1 MNSNWFKLVMK
12 MTKVEYGKD
21 LLLKG
26 VPIIFNK
33 GGAKLKIGENVTIKS
48 SFLSNLVGLYSRTII
63 VTRAPGAEIEIGDNV
78 GISGA
83 TIYARKKITIGE
95 NTCIGGN
102 CKILDNDF
110 HPIEAEARNQLL
122 RDENGGDSDLVPSR
136 EIKIGKN
143 CFIGCNSII
152 LKGTVL
158 GDGCV
163 VGAGAVVCGK
173 FEDKGSARKLERC
186 VVYIFRKESTHRQN
200 LYPVCMVQSLMWLWI
215 CDRAIPSDTLTA
227 RSSLLKIRSRC

>member
-12 MTKVEYGKD
+12 MTKVEYGKN

-26 VPIIFNK
+26 GTDRLQQGRCQVEDW
-33 GGAKLKIGENVTIKS
+33 GENVTIKS

-83 TIYARKKITIGE
+83 TIYARKKITIGD

-110 HPIEAEARNQLL
+110 HPIEAEARNKLL

-136 EIKIGKN
+136 EIKIGKS

-163 VGAGAVVCGK
+163 VGAGAVVAGK
-173 FEDKGSARKLERC
+173 FEDNCVIAGNPARVIKRL
-186 VVYIFRKESTHRQN
+186 
-200 LYPVCMVQSLMWLWI
+200 
-215 CDRAIPSDTLTA
+215 
-227 RSSLLKIRSRC
+227 

>member
-12 MTKVEYGKD
+12 MTKVEYEKS

-33 GGAKLKIGENVTIKS
+33 GGAKLKIGENVIIKS
-48 SFLSNLVGLYSRTII
+48 CFLSNLVGLYSRTII

-110 HPIEAEARNQLL
+110 HPIEAETRNKLL
-122 RDENGGDSDLVPSR
+122 RDENGGDSNQVPSR
-136 EIKIGKN
+136 EIKIGRN

-158 GDGCV
+158 GDSCV

-173 FEDKGSARKLERC
+173 FEDNCVIAGNPARVIKRL
-186 VVYIFRKESTHRQN
+186 
-200 LYPVCMVQSLMWLWI
+200 
-215 CDRAIPSDTLTA
+215 
-227 RSSLLKIRSRC
+227 

>member
-12 MTKVEYGKD
+12 MTKTKYGKN

-26 VPIIFNK
+26 VPVIFNK
-33 GGAKLKIGENVTIKS
+33 GGATLKIGNHVTIKS

-63 VTRAPGAEIEIGDNV
+63 VTRAPGAVIEIGDNV

-83 TIYARKKITIGE
+83 TIYARKGIYIGE
-95 NTCIGGN
+95 NTCVGGN

-110 HPIEAEARNQLL
+110 HPIDMEDRIKLL
-122 RDENGGDSDLVPSR
+122 NDAHGGDSDLIPSR
-136 EIKIGKN
+136 EIYIGKN
-143 CFIGCNSII
+143 CFLGCNSII

-163 VGAGAVVCGK
+163 VGAGAVVSGK
-173 FEDKGSARKLERC
+173 FEDNCVIAGNPARVIKRLVGVGNE
-186 VVYIFRKESTHRQN
+186 
-200 LYPVCMVQSLMWLWI
+200 
-215 CDRAIPSDTLTA
+215 
-227 RSSLLKIRSRC
+227 

>member
-1 MNSNWFKLVMK
+1 MK
-12 MTKVEYGKD
+12 MMKIECGANFVIE
-21 LLLKG
+21 G
-26 VPIIFNK
+26 VPLIYNIK
-33 GGAKLKIGENVTIKS
+33 GATLKIGKNVTIKS

-63 VTRAPGAEIEIGDNV
+63 VTRIPGAQIEIGDNV

-110 HPIEAEARNQLL
+110 HPIDFETRNKLASGKIT
-122 RDENGGDSDLVPSR
+122 DDSDMVPSK

-163 VGAGAVVCGK
+163 VGAGAVVVGK
-173 FEDKGSARKLERC
+173 FDSNCVIAGNPAR
-186 VVYIFRKESTHRQN
+186 V
-200 LYPVCMVQSLMWLWI
+200 
-215 CDRAIPSDTLTA
+215 
-227 RSSLLKIRSRC
+227 IRYL

>member
-1 MNSNWFKLVMK
+1 MNSNWFKLIMK
-12 MTKVEYGKD
+12 MTNVEYGKN

-26 VPIIFNK
+26 VPAIFNQN
-33 GGAKLKIGENVTIKS
+33 GAKLKIGQNVTIKS

-63 VTRAPGAEIEIGDNV
+63 VTRVSGAEIEIGDNV

-110 HPIEAEARNQLL
+110 HPVEAETRNQLL
-122 RDENGGDSDLVPSR
+122 RDENSGDSDLVPSK
-136 EIKIGKN
+136 EIRIGKN

-152 LKGTVL
+152 LKGAVL

-163 VGAGAVVCGK
+163 VGAGAVVCGE
-173 FEDKGSARKLERC
+173 FEDNC
-186 VVYIFRKESTHRQN
+186 VVAGNPAKVVKR
-200 LYPVCMVQSLMWLWI
+200 L
-215 CDRAIPSDTLTA
+215 
-227 RSSLLKIRSRC
+227 

>member
-1 MNSNWFKLVMK
+1 MNSNWFKVVLKATHVK
-12 MTKVEYGKD
+12 YGKS
-21 LLLKG
+21 LQLKG

-33 GGAKLKIGENVTIKS
+33 DGAKLEIGDHCFIKS

-63 VTRAPGAEIEIGDNV
+63 VTRVPGAEILIGNNV

-83 TIYARKKITIGE
+83 TIYARKKISIGD

-110 HPIEAEARNQLL
+110 HPIEVEERNSLL
-122 RDENGGDSDLVPSR
+122 MNLNGGDSDLIPAK

-158 GDGCV
+158 GNGCV
-163 VGAGAVVCGK
+163 VGAGAVVVGK
-173 FEDKGSARKLERC
+173 FDDNCVIAGNPAKVIRKLEG
-186 VVYIFRKESTHRQN
+186 
-200 LYPVCMVQSLMWLWI
+200 
-215 CDRAIPSDTLTA
+215 
-227 RSSLLKIRSRC
+227 

>member
-1 MNSNWFKLVMK
+1 MNSNYYKLILK
-12 MTKVEYGKD
+12 LTHTIYGKN

-26 VPIIFNK
+26 IPIIFNK
-33 GGAKLKIGENVTIKS
+33 KGATLMLGDNVTIKS

-63 VTRAPGAEIEIGDNV
+63 VTRMPGAKIFIGNNI

-83 TIYARKKITIGE
+83 TIYARKGIYIGD

-110 HPIEAEARNQLL
+110 HPIDVEDRLKLL
-122 RDENGGDSDLVPSR
+122 NDVYGGDSELIPSK
-136 EIKIGKN
+136 EIVIGKN
-143 CFIGCNSII
+143 CFLGCNSII

-163 VGAGAVVCGK
+163 VGAGAVVSGI
-173 FEDKGSARKLERC
+173 FEDNCVIGGNPAKVIRKL
-186 VVYIFRKESTHRQN
+186 V
-200 LYPVCMVQSLMWLWI
+200 
-215 CDRAIPSDTLTA
+215 
-227 RSSLLKIRSRC
+227 